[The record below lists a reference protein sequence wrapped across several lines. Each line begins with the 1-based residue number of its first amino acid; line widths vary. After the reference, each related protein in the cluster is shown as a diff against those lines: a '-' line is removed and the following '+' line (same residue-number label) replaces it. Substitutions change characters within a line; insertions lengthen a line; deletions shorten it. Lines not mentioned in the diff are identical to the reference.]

1 MKNNKLRV
9 AWILPNVML
18 YLLLVGLTA
27 FILLQAEGLQ
37 ESGELIIYVIFAL
50 LLGLVTVGGSLRIRH
65 WVKAG
70 KM

>member
-1 MKNNKLRV
+1 MKNNKLRI

-18 YLLLVGLTA
+18 YLLLAGLAA
-27 FILLQAEGLQ
+27 FIVLQAEGLQ

-70 KM
+70 KL